1 MASATQKKPAEA
13 KRSGSPTKQGA
24 KYKPIPPKEYQFGQP
39 HGNPRSN
46 GHWRKEDTARYK
58 LEQMTKLT
66 EDELSAVIENKDAP
80 CFERR
85 IARAIKDSEWHT
97 IESMINQVYG
107 KPKETSETILKGEIE
122 TNGRPYKGLSIEEI
136 QLLLKSGK

>member
-1 MASATQKKPAEA
+1 MASESQKKPAEA
-13 KRSGSPTKQGA
+13 KRSSSPTKQGT
-24 KYKPIPPKEYQFGQP
+24 KYKSIPPKEYQFGQP
-39 HGNPRSN
+39 HGNPRHN
-46 GHWRKEDTARYK
+46 GCWRKEDTARYK

-66 EDELSAVIENKDAP
+66 EDELSAVIENKDTP

>member
-1 MASATQKKPAEA
+1 MASEAQKKSVET
-13 KRSGSPTKQGA
+13 KRSSSPTKQGT

>member
-1 MASATQKKPAEA
+1 MASESQKKPAEA
-13 KRSGSPTKQGA
+13 KRTSSPTKQGA

>member
-1 MASATQKKPAEA
+1 MASEAQKKPAEA
-13 KRSGSPTKQGA
+13 KRTSSPTKQGA

-58 LEQMTKLT
+58 LEQMTKMT

>member
-1 MASATQKKPAEA
+1 MASATQKKPVEV
-13 KRSGSPTKQGA
+13 KRSSSPTKQGA

-107 KPKETSETILKGEIE
+107 KPKETSETILRGEIE

>member
-1 MASATQKKPAEA
+1 MASESQKKPAEA
-13 KRSGSPTKQGA
+13 KRTSSPTKQGA

-107 KPKETSETILKGEIE
+107 KPKETSETILRGEIE

>member
-1 MASATQKKPAEA
+1 MASTAQKKPTET
-13 KRSGSPTKQGA
+13 KRPSSPTKQGA

-39 HGNPRSN
+39 HGNPRHN
-46 GHWRKEDTARYK
+46 GCWRKEDTARYK

>member
-1 MASATQKKPAEA
+1 MASTAQKKPAEA
-13 KRSGSPTKQGA
+13 KRSSSPTKQGA

-39 HGNPRSN
+39 HGNPRHN
-46 GHWRKEDTARYK
+46 GCWRKEDTARYK

>member
-1 MASATQKKPAEA
+1 MASESQKKPAEA
-13 KRSGSPTKQGA
+13 KRTSSPTKQGA

-85 IARAIKDSEWHT
+85 IARAIKYSEWHT

>member
-1 MASATQKKPAEA
+1 MASVAQKKPAET
-13 KRSGSPTKQGA
+13 KRSSSPTKQGT

-39 HGNPRSN
+39 HGNPRHN
-46 GHWRKEDTARYK
+46 GCWRKEDTARYK
-58 LEQMTKLT
+58 LEQMTKMT

>member
-1 MASATQKKPAEA
+1 MASVAQKKPAET
-13 KRSGSPTKQGA
+13 KRSSSPTKQGA

-39 HGNPRSN
+39 HGNPRHN
-46 GHWRKEDTARYK
+46 GCWRKEDTARYK

>member
-1 MASATQKKPAEA
+1 MASESQKKPAEA
-13 KRSGSPTKQGA
+13 KRSSSPTKQGA

-122 TNGRPYKGLSIEEI
+122 TNGQPYKGLSIEEI